1 MATVWIP
8 PLMRSLT
15 QGQEKVEVPGE
26 TVLALIQA
34 IDGRYPGFAARVL
47 QDGELKPGLS
57 VAVDGVVSPKGV
69 RERVRADSEVHIV
82 PAMSGGETVPG

>member
-8 PLMRSLT
+8 PLMRRVT
-15 QGQEKVEVPGE
+15 QGQEKVEASGE
-26 TVLALIQA
+26 TVLDLIQA

-69 RERVRADSEVHIV
+69 RERVRPDSEVHIV
-82 PAMSGGETVPG
+82 PAMSGGGIRC